1 MVAIH
6 VPCILCSVQVFGKL
20 MVIEVVVGS
29 GTLLCNVHPS
39 IDLVCVCVWP
49 DILLDRQT
57 DRLICIPWRF
67 NKRVFDAIVHNKFKE
82 GF

>member
-1 MVAIH
+1 MVGWLVAIH

-29 GTLLCNVHPS
+29 GTLLSNVHPS
-39 IDLVCVCVWP
+39 IDLICGCVCVCVWP

-57 DRLICIPWRF
+57 DRQVDMHPMAL
-67 NKRVFDAIVHNKFKE
+67 
-82 GF
+82 